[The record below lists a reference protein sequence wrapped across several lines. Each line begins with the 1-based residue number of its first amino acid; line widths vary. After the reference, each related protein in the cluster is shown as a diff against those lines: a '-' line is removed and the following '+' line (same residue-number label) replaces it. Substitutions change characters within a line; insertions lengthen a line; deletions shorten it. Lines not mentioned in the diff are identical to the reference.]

1 MSAPY
6 PWQAGQWGQIC
17 RNAGDGRLA
26 HALLLHGRSGL
37 GKHAFAQA
45 VAGMLLCESRAST
58 GAVCGSC
65 RGCTLFRAG
74 NHPDFRAVSPLEDS
88 TTITIDQIRALIDFY
103 TLKAHYLGPKVVLLH
118 PADVMNRAASN
129 ALLKV
134 LEEPPAGATFLLVAN
149 AYDRITPTIRSR
161 CQALAMDKFDDEI
174 ALAWLAATVDDTAAA
189 ADLHAAFQLA
199 NRTPLGAR
207 DALAAGLPRLA
218 GQIGLQMEQVARGR
232 LHASQ
237 AAQRC
242 AEAAPA
248 LTADLMYRRAH
259 QLLVELPATAPTDSI
274 GLRDALHSQR
284 LFKFI
289 DAVTEVKGLCLA
301 PATYRDGDLL
311 DMLWRAWM
319 QAWRPVP
326 TELQR

>member
-1 MSAPY
+1 MNAPY
-6 PWQAGQWGQIC
+6 PWQVEQWTQVC
-17 RNAGDGRLA
+17 RNVGDGRLA

-45 VAGMLLCESRAST
+45 VAGMLLCESRDPT
-58 GAVCGSC
+58 GAACGGC

-88 TTITIDQIRALIDFY
+88 SSIAIDQIRALIDFY

-118 PADVMNRAASN
+118 PADAMTRAASN
-129 ALLKV
+129 ALLKL
-134 LEEPPAGATFLLVAN
+134 LEEPPAGAAFLLVAN
-149 AYDRITPTIRSR
+149 AHDRIPPTIRSR
-161 CQALAMDKFDDEI
+161 CQALAMDKFDGAI
-174 ALAWLAATVDDTAAA
+174 ALAWLGATIDDAVVAK
-189 ADLHAAFQLA
+189 DLDAAFQLA
-199 NRTPLGAR
+199 NRAPLGAR

-218 GQIGLQMEQVARGR
+218 AQIDLEMEQVARGR

-242 AEAAPA
+242 ADAAPA
-248 LTADLMYRRAH
+248 LTADLMYRRVH
-259 QLLVELPATAPTDSI
+259 QLLVGLPDSAPADSI

-289 DAVTEVKGLCLA
+289 DTVVEVKGLCLA
-301 PATYRDGDLL
+301 SATYRDGDLL

-319 QAWRPVP
+319 QAWRPLP
-326 TELQR
+326 KEP